1 MKNLLLSFSFIFSHG
16 LSFSENFSSQ
26 TIDLGVVV
34 TDIDKSLEFYKDV
47 VGFSEKDGFEVKGD
61 FPKNVGLTDGTPLK
75 IHVLTLGDEEKATKL
90 KLMQVASQ
98 KPARKI
104 KQPFI
109 HTLAGFSYLTIF
121 VNDVDLVMKN
131 AHKKGLKPYAQSPQT
146 LPKGLP
152 QDICLLM
159 LKDPDG
165 NFVEIVGPNT
175 KKLKPS
181 K

>member
-1 MKNLLLSFSFIFSHG
+1 MMNILSFVLQSINEKTVVFFLRSHWYECILGLFKDYEKPSLSFSFIFSHG

-61 FPKNVGLTDGTPLK
+61 FPKKVGLTDGTPLK

-131 AHKKGLKPYAQSPQT
+131 AQR
-146 LPKGLP
+146 
-152 QDICLLM
+152 
-159 LKDPDG
+159 KD
-165 NFVEIVGPNT
+165 
-175 KKLKPS
+175 
-181 K
+181 